1 MRLNFNL
8 LSTFLAVAENASF
21 REASTQVHLSLPAV
35 SMQIKQLEERL
46 GVSLFHRTTRR
57 VELTPEGEKL
67 MISARKAMAEL
78 DVAFE
83 QIQRVADLHQG
94 NLSFACVPTV
104 AGTRLPALLTR
115 FAQDFPGIMVKVRE
129 MTQPDLLA
137 AVRKREVDFGIGLQ
151 PDPGGDFE
159 SRPLFDDEYVAVFP
173 ADHPFSGKRAISL
186 KELAKARL
194 LALGASQFRQHLLD
208 AAQKERLSLDLSYEF
223 TSVNTVIAMI
233 DASLGVGI
241 LPAVAIPRRASIKTS
256 RIVRPA
262 MKRTIAI
269 TKIRGHSL
277 SPAAM
282 RFVDMCDI
290 LALPHDGPKS
300 ESA

>member
-46 GVSLFHRTTRR
+46 GVTLFHRTTRK
-57 VELTPEGEKL
+57 VELTQEGEQL

-83 QIQRVADLHQG
+83 RIQRVADLHQG

-115 FAQDFPGIMVKVRE
+115 FAHEFPRITVKVRE
-129 MTQPDLLA
+129 VTQPDLLA

-151 PDPGGDFE
+151 ADAGSEFE
-159 SRPLFDDEYVAVFP
+159 SRPLFDDDYAAVFP
-173 ADHPFSGKRAISL
+173 VGHPFADKRAISL
-186 KELAKARL
+186 RELSKTRL

-208 AAQKERLSLDLSYEF
+208 AAQHEGLSLDLSYEF
-223 TSVNTVIAMI
+223 TNVNTVIAMI
-233 DASLGVGI
+233 DAGLGVGI
-241 LPAVAIPRRASIKTS
+241 LPAVAIPQRASLKMS
-256 RIVRPA
+256 RVIRPS

-269 TKIRGHSL
+269 IKIKGHSL

-282 RFVDMCDI
+282 QFVDMCEA
-290 LALPHDGPKS
+290 LASPHDAPR
-300 ESA
+300 A